1 MWSRS
6 ARLFFTPFPS
16 SFTWWGWQLE
26 EGGRELLCSDAQSH
40 SNHFLLK
47 VQEPLVFF
55 AVKTRLSVSNKILQK
70 WKNYAFG
77 SGTNVCWFD
86 QTKQSFSLL
95 FLILHITLVPFSN
108 AVSGMRC
115 SRELFCYRLRPE
127 ETSSA
132 LWPEE
137 GFAFQIH
144 CKSQI
149 QVRTEKKN
157 ANNCLP
163 EIKIIFLKKP
173 SQTSPQS
180 FLPEAETKS
189 CRSLIFWFLGRH
201 QAVWWGASHF
211 FVKVYWVSQW
221 LGLRFEGWAGLG
233 CSFPS
238 QLCLLCS
245 PTMEP
250 EADGER
256 WH

>member
-1 MWSRS
+1 M
-6 ARLFFTPFPS
+6 
-16 SFTWWGWQLE
+16 
-26 EGGRELLCSDAQSH
+26 
-40 SNHFLLK
+40 
-47 VQEPLVFF
+47 
-55 AVKTRLSVSNKILQK
+55 
-70 WKNYAFG
+70 
-77 SGTNVCWFD
+77 CWFD

-115 SRELFCYRLRPE
+115 SRELFCYGLRPE
-127 ETSSA
+127 ETTSA

-149 QVRTEKKN
+149 QVRTEKKMQTTVCQRSRSYFWKSRPKPHHRASCPKQRPN
-157 ANNCLP
+157 HVGPSFSGSWEGTKLFGGEP
-163 EIKIIFLKKP
+163 VTFLWRFTGLV
-173 SQTSPQS
+173 S
-180 FLPEAETKS
+180 
-189 CRSLIFWFLGRH
+189 G
-201 QAVWWGASHF
+201 WGSD
-211 FVKVYWVSQW
+211 
-221 LGLRFEGWAGLG
+221 LRAGLG